1 MLAPPDSSSN
11 EAPAIE
17 AVYGGRQKV
26 IECTLKRVLAC
37 AFLAVAGTTMA
48 GTIRHA
54 RVQPGLW
61 EIAFSVNGTPSTN
74 TYCIT
79 PEQANVM
86 NSDPATVQV
95 YVERAV
101 AEENGGGCTVKHF
114 SLEGNTISLI
124 KACGSGQSEF
134 TTSLVRTYYGD
145 TAESEVVSSSGGREL
160 HIKSTQRRIGVCP

>member
-1 MLAPPDSSSN
+1 M
-11 EAPAIE
+11 
-17 AVYGGRQKV
+17 
-26 IECTLKRVLAC
+26 IECTLKRVLTC
-37 AFLAVAGTTMA
+37 ALLAVVGTATA

-61 EIAFSVNGTPSTN
+61 EIAYTVNGTPSTN

-95 YVERAV
+95 YIERAV
-101 AEENGGGCTVKHF
+101 AEENGGACTVKHF
-114 SLEGNTISLI
+114 RLEGNTISVI
-124 KACGSGQSEF
+124 KACGSGDSEF

-145 TAESEVVSSSGGREL
+145 TAESDVVSSSGGREL
-160 HIKSTQRRIGVCP
+160 HIKSTQKRIGVCP